1 MVSRKPDESVRAF
14 VAVELSQEVTG
25 VLQGLVQALR
35 QEGLPFLRLVRPEG
49 VHLTLKFLG
58 DVPAPLTEKIAF
70 ALDQAVAG
78 LPAFQTQLHGLGG
91 FPSLEAPRVLWV
103 GLGDDLA
110 SLQSLFRAVEG
121 AMRALGFPAEE
132 RPFTPHLTLAR
143 LRDGTPPQERR
154 RAGEALRRLAGQEQA
169 PLRVDGV
176 SLMRS
181 VLRPEGAVYS
191 RLHRAALTGASPI
204 PS

>member
-1 MVSRKPDESVRAF
+1 MAAPRLDESIRAF
-14 VAVELSQEVTG
+14 VAVELSPEVTG

-35 QEGLPFLRLVRPEG
+35 QEGLPSLRLVRPEG

-58 DVPAPLTEKIAF
+58 EVPALLTEKIAV
-70 ALDQAVAG
+70 ALDQAVTG
-78 LPAFQTQLHGLGG
+78 VSPFQTQLHGLGG

-110 SLQSLFRAVEG
+110 PLQSLFRAVEG
-121 AMRALGFPAEE
+121 ALRPLGLPAEE

-169 PLRVDGV
+169 PLRVEGV

-181 VLRPEGAVYS
+181 VLRPEGAVYT
-191 RLHRAALTGASPI
+191 RLHRAALREVPRISP
-204 PS
+204 